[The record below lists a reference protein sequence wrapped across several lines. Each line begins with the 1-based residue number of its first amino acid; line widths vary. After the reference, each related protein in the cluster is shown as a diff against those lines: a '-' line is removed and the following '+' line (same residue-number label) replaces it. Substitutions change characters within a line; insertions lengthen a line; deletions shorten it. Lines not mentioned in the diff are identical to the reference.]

1 MIRYLNCIFPIL
13 FFAACNSASNQA
25 NINSNNQDSAF
36 NNFQPHFLDAYWE
49 ENPSGAIYAGYGKY
63 YDKLVIPDSNAF
75 ANTVEF
81 SKQWLDS
88 LHSYNYN
95 NLSDDNKINYN
106 IIQNQLQST
115 IWYIDTFKSQQ
126 RDPSSYNLGG
136 ECYYLLTQNYAP
148 LTQRLQT
155 LSSHIQNAAGY
166 YAAAQ
171 KIINHPTKEYTELAI
186 QQNEGSLDVFG
197 SSLMDSIKVSSL
209 TGSEKDTLNKR
220 IVTTIA
226 AIKNYVAF
234 LKRISADKSYVF
246 RDFRIGK
253 ELFAQKFKYDLVTD
267 YTPEQMFAKA
277 DSAKNYYH
285 KQMFRI
291 ADTLWPKYYGA
302 AQKPSDSLA
311 LIKAVLD
318 KLSLNHASP
327 QTVVDT
333 ATKLVH
339 DLEHFIIAKDL
350 FNYDTSYPL
359 KVRIMPAFMAGVS
372 LANAESTPPYQKT
385 GSTYYNIMDLS
396 KMPSADAESELREYN
411 AYSLQFLSIHEAMPG
426 HCMQGV
432 YNNRSGSIIKSVFG
446 NGAMIEG
453 WAVYC
458 EQMMM
463 ENGWGNDA
471 PELWLVLYK
480 WRLRECSNVLIDYG
494 IQCLNY
500 SEAEVEKLLKN
511 ETFQE
516 DAQIKEKYHRATVSQ
531 VQLCSY
537 FNGLSDILSLRE
549 AYKNKTGNNYSLK
562 DFHEKFLSYG
572 SAPVKYI
579 REVMLK

>member
-1 MIRYLNCIFPIL
+1 MQRYFRFLCFIIL
-13 FFAACNSASNQA
+13 VAACNSSTNQSNERTG
-25 NINSNNQDSAF
+25 SQDVLF
-36 NNFQPHFLDAYWE
+36 NAFQPGFLDAYWK
-49 ENPSGAIYAGYGKY
+49 ENPSGSIFAGYGKY
-63 YDKLVIPDSNAF
+63 YDQLIIPDSNSFVHAV
-75 ANTVEF
+75 AF

-88 LHSYNYN
+88 LHAFAYDK
-95 NLSDDNKINYN
+95 LSDDNKINYS
-106 IIQNQLQST
+106 IIQNQLQGT
-115 IWYIDTFKSQQ
+115 IWYIDTFKIQQ

-136 ECYYLLTQNYAP
+136 ECYYLLTRNYAP

-155 LSSHIQNAAGY
+155 LSTHMQHAADY

-171 KIINHPTKEYTELAI
+171 SIIDHPTKEYTNLAI
-186 QQNEGSLDVFG
+186 NQNEGSMDVFG
-197 SSLMDSIKVSSL
+197 SALEDSIKASSL
-209 TGSEKDTLNKR
+209 TDVEKDTLHHR
-220 IVTTIA
+220 IATSVA
-226 AIKNYVAF
+226 AIKNYIAF
-234 LKRISADKSYVF
+234 LKKISADKNYTFS
-246 RDFRIGK
+246 DFRIGK
-253 ELFAQKFKYDLVTD
+253 TLFEEKFKYDLVTD
-267 YTPEQMFAKA
+267 YTAEQMFAKA
-277 DSAKNYYH
+277 DSAKHYYH
-285 KQMFRI
+285 GEMYKI
-291 ADTLWPKYYGA
+291 ADTLWPKYFGT
-302 AQKPSDSLA
+302 AQKPTDSLT
-311 LIKAVLD
+311 LIKNVLD

-339 DLEHFIIAKDL
+339 ELEHFIIEKDL

-359 KVRIMPAFMAGVS
+359 KVRVMPAFMAGVS
-372 LANAESTPPYQKT
+372 LANAEQLPPYQQS
-385 GSTYYNIMDLS
+385 GVTYYNIMDLS
-396 KMPSADAESELREYN
+396 KMPAADAESELREYN
-411 AYSLQFLSIHEAMPG
+411 TYSLQFLSMHEAMPG

-432 YNNRSGSIIKSVFG
+432 YNNRSGSIIKSVFQ
-446 NGAMIEG
+446 NGPMVEG

-463 ENGWGNDA
+463 ENGWGNHS

-494 IQCLNY
+494 IQCSNY
-500 SEAEVEKLLKN
+500 SESDVYKLLKN

-537 FNGLSDILSLRE
+537 FTGLVDILSLRE
-549 AYKNKTGNNYSLK
+549 AYQNKMGGNYSLK